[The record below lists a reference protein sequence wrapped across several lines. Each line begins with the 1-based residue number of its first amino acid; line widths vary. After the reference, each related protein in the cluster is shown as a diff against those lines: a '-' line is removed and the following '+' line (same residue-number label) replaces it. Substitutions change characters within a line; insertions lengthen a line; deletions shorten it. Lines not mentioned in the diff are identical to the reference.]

1 MSMLTIHQRFSLQ
14 LLFFF
19 FFFNLYLYTA
29 DVKVCR
35 QEVFFSCSSCYFFLF
50 PFSLYLYSACRSLP
64 YSSVFPYKSCFFFT
78 LICIVD
84 VKKRFSLQVLLV
96 LLNICLLDVKAHQ
109 KPALFL
115 TSLVNLKIAHFTVQW
130 QAHD

>member
-19 FFFNLYLYTA
+19 SFFIFICILRMSKFAVKKRFFLAALVIFFFFLLAFICILHVEACHTA
-29 DVKVCR
+29 A
-35 QEVFFSCSSCYFFLF
+35 FFLT
-50 PFSLYLYSACRSLP
+50 SL
-64 YSSVFPYKSCFFFT
+64 VFLT

>member
-1 MSMLTIHQRFSLQ
+1 MSKFAVKKRFFLAA
-14 LLFFF
+14 LVIFFF
-19 FFFNLYLYTA
+19 FLLAFICILHVEACHTA
-29 DVKVCR
+29 A
-35 QEVFFSCSSCYFFLF
+35 FFLT
-50 PFSLYLYSACRSLP
+50 SL
-64 YSSVFPYKSCFFFT
+64 VFLT

-96 LLNICLLDVKAHQ
+96 LLNICLLDVKANQ
-109 KPALFL
+109 KPALSVL

>member
-35 QEVFFSCSSCYFFLF
+35 QEAFFSCSSCYFFLF

-64 YSSVFPYKSCFFFT
+64 YSSVFPYKSCFFDPY
-78 LICIVD
+78 LYSGC
-84 VKKRFSLQVLLV
+84 Q
-96 LLNICLLDVKAHQ
+96 KAF
-109 KPALFL
+109 FL
-115 TSLVNLKIAHFTVQW
+115 TSLVSSFKHLFAGCQSSPKTSVVSS
-130 QAHD
+130 DKSC